1 MSQPNTDDRRRPGA
15 VGGHICSLAPES
27 SHQVD
32 DKALIELGVAVLET
46 ETQALQALIPR
57 LRANNS
63 FAAACRCMLKCKGR
77 VVVTGMGKSGHI
89 AGKIAATLASAGT
102 PAFFLHPGEASHGDL
117 GMITR
122 ADVVMAI
129 SNSGETDEILTILP
143 LIKRLG
149 VPLVTLAG
157 NPNSRLA
164 RDADVYLDVSV
175 EKEACPLGLAPTAST
190 TAALAMGD
198 ALAIALLDIRGF
210 GAEDFARSHP
220 GGRLGR
226 RLLLRICDVM
236 HTGDGIPRVTQH
248 VLLKDALME
257 MTRKSLGMT
266 AIVDEQQ
273 RRILGIFTD
282 GDLRRTLDRR
292 VDIHRTPISEVMTR
306 NCVTVAADLLA
317 AEALQIMQTHKINAL
332 LVEDRNGLLIG
343 ALNMHDLLRAGVI

>member
-1 MSQPNTDDRRRPGA
+1 MSRASSDDITDQPPIRERPGGA
-15 VGGHICSLAPES
+15 IPVRRNRIN
-27 SHQVD
+27 
-32 DKALIELGVAVLET
+32 DKALLELGVAVLET
-46 ETQALQALIPR
+46 ETQALQALVSR
-57 LRANNS
+57 VRANNS
-63 FAAACRCMLKCKGR
+63 FAAACRSMLHCKGR

-149 VPLVTLAG
+149 VPLITLAG
-157 NPNSRLA
+157 NANSRLA
-164 RDADVYLDVSV
+164 READVYLDVSV
-175 EKEACPLGLAPTAST
+175 AKEACPLGLAPTAST

-198 ALAIALLDIRGF
+198 ALAIALLEARGF
-210 GAEDFARSHP
+210 GPEDFALSHP
-220 GGRLGR
+220 GGRLGK

-266 AIVDEQQ
+266 AIVNEQQ
-273 RRILGIFTD
+273 EILGIFTD
-282 GDLRRTLDRR
+282 GDLRRALDKR
-292 VDIHRTPISEVMTR
+292 VDVHRAPICDVMTR
-306 NCVTVAADLLA
+306 NCVTATADLLA
-317 AEALQIMQTHKINAL
+317 AEALNIMQTHKINAL
-332 LVEDRNGLLIG
+332 LVESKDGVLIG